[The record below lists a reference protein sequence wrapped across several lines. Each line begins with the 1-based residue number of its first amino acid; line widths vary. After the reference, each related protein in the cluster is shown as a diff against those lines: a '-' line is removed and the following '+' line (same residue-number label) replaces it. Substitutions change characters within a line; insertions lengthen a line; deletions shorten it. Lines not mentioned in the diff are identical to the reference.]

1 MKQTLRISVSIISLF
16 LLILITA
23 CQPKQEFSE
32 KSPGEKLFTTNCQSC
47 HILPKPSMHTDIEWP
62 ALVAV
67 YGQKAKLSSVEI
79 ETITSYLTM
88 NN

>member
-1 MKQTLRISVSIISLF
+1 MKQTLRFSVSIISLF

-47 HILPKPSMHTDIEWP
+47 HILPKPSMRTDIEWP
-62 ALVAV
+62 ALVAE
-67 YGQKAKLSSVEI
+67 YGQKAKLTSIEI
-79 ETITSYLTM
+79 EKITDYLIRS
-88 NN
+88 N